1 MSENTKEVKKPAEK
15 PDELKELAHIAA
27 NMKLPEK
34 LRTDAIKQL
43 GNIATYEALLTL
55 LDLAANEGL
64 ITKERDL
71 ALKQAREIL
80 KKTTPK

>member
-1 MSENTKEVKKPAEK
+1 MSENPEEVKKPAEVSE
-15 PDELKELAHIAA
+15 ELKELAHIAA

-43 GNIATYEALLTL
+43 GNIATYEAFLTL

-71 ALKQAREIL
+71 TLKQAREVL
-80 KKTTPK
+80 KKTSP

>member
-1 MSENTKEVKKPAEK
+1 MSENTEEVKKPAGK

-27 NMKLPEK
+27 NLKLPEK

-43 GNIATYEALLTL
+43 GNMAAYEAFLTL
-55 LDLAANEGL
+55 LDLAANEKL

-71 ALKQAREIL
+71 ALKRARDVL
-80 KKTTPK
+80 KKISL